1 MKGKGIVA
9 AAAALLGILLIAALG
24 VLAGRGACNSY
35 EKVETLAAAE
45 KETENAASKAGEEE
59 NAKLEEAPSE
69 QETSVPA
76 TQPADETAGEP
87 QPEEPITLLF
97 AGDVLLSDHVLNAYN
112 TGGGLG
118 GVLDGNLL

>member
-45 KETENAASKAGEEE
+45 EAAI
-59 NAKLEEAPSE
+59 
-69 QETSVPA
+69 
-76 TQPADETAGEP
+76 TAR
-87 QPEEPITLLF
+87 TDLLT
-97 AGDVLLSDHVLNAYN
+97 AYN
-112 TGGGLG
+112 DYQWAIR
-118 GVLDGNLL
+118 GVMTQD

>member
-9 AAAALLGILLIAALG
+9 AAAVLLGILLIAALG

-59 NAKLEEAPSE
+59 NAKLEEAP
-69 QETSVPA
+69 
-76 TQPADETAGEP
+76 
-87 QPEEPITLLF
+87 
-97 AGDVLLSDHVLNAYN
+97 
-112 TGGGLG
+112 
-118 GVLDGNLL
+118 